1 LLAQASHI
9 LGAGYVAPTTGLV
22 VAPLGQSF

>member
-1 LLAQASHI
+1 LAQASHI
-9 LGAGYVAPTTGLV
+9 LGAGYVAPTTGLL